1 MSGIR
6 VAIVSV
12 SSALGGSERVLIDL
26 AAQAGANGLEPLVVL
41 PKSGELGAA
50 LEGLGV
56 PVVVAPAS
64 ADFLALSQR
73 AISGPAAMLP
83 LIGGLRGW
91 SRAVGSAV
99 ADHFRPCGAD
109 PVILYSN
116 GFKAH
121 LACMLARG
129 YRRVWHLHEFPP
141 AFGSIVWRSLAQAVP
156 EAAIANSS
164 AVARAWA
171 GAGRGGPVLVRN
183 GVDTRRFAP
192 TPRTGWVH
200 ELLGLPRT
208 ARLLGMPA
216 VFARW
221 KGQLEVV
228 DAFAQGPTREVPDAH
243 LVLVGGAIY
252 DTVAERNFAEEL
264 IRRVKGGTLN
274 LPGGPRPLSERVHFV
289 KFVPDPWRLYPE
301 FDLVLH
307 FSTRPE
313 PFGRTIVEAMACG
326 VPVIAAKAGGPLE
339 IVEDGVNGWLV
350 PQLDVPALSRAMTS
364 ALRSDLAGAGA
375 SARRRVEEQFSV
387 EGFARGVAD
396 VVRRVHAAS
405 AE

>member
-1 MSGIR
+1 M
-6 VAIVSV
+6 VSV
-12 SSALGGSERVLIDL
+12 SAALGGSERVLIDL
-26 AAQAGANGLEPLVVL
+26 ASQAGANGLDPLVVL
-41 PKSGELGAA
+41 PKPGELGTT

-56 PVVVAPAS
+56 PVAVAPAS
-64 ADFLALSQR
+64 AEFLALSQR
-73 AISGPAAMLP
+73 ALSGPAALLP
-83 LIGGLRGW
+83 LVGGLRAW
-91 SRAVGSAV
+91 SKAV
-99 ADHFRPCGAD
+99 AGAVAGHFRADATD

-129 YRRVWHLHEFPP
+129 YRRIWHLHEFPP
-141 AFGSIVWRSLAQAVP
+141 SFGAIVWRSLAQAVP

-164 AVARAWA
+164 AVAGAWA

-192 TPRTGWVH
+192 IPRTGWVH
-200 ELLGLPRT
+200 DLVGLPRS

-228 DAFAQGPTREVPDAH
+228 DAFARGPAREVPDAH

-264 IRRVKGGTLN
+264 IRVVKGGTLD
-274 LPGGPRPLSERVHFV
+274 LPGGARPLSERVHFV
-289 KFVPDPWRLYPE
+289 KFVSDPWRLYPE

-313 PFGRTIVEAMACG
+313 PFGRTIVEAMSCG

-339 IVEDGVNGWLV
+339 IVEDGVSGWLV
-350 PQLDVPALSRAMTS
+350 PQLDVPALASAMTS
-364 ALRSDLAGAGA
+364 ALRADLAAAGA
-375 SARRRVEEQFSV
+375 AARRRIEEQFSV

-405 AE
+405 AA